1 MYLSGISF
9 YTDLC
14 GTQPFGGFLD
24 GSRRAYVGKAQR
36 LLMEVACAF
45 CQYPAVHLACRPEL
59 VEELSDLLMAQVQKA
74 SNLLRCQQ
82 QASQLLRFL

>member
-24 GSRRAYVGKAQR
+24 GCRRADVCQAQR

-45 CQYPAVHLACRPEL
+45 CQHPAVHLTCRPEL
-59 VEELSDLLMAQVQKA
+59 VEELSDLLRAQVQKA
-74 SNLLRCQQ
+74 PNLLRCQQ

>member
-45 CQYPAVHLACRPEL
+45 CQYPAVHPASRSEL
-59 VEELSDLLMAQVQKA
+59 VEELSDVIRAQVQKA
-74 SNLLRCQQ
+74 PNLLRCQQ
-82 QASQLLRFL
+82 QARQLLRFL